1 PAAGAP
7 QIGLA
12 KFYDFV
18 KRPSLAG
25 TEGLCRVSAGWPRS
39 HTATGLNPS
48 SSSSRRLRTC
58 TTSSRWVRI
67 GFLLSRSSSHSI
79 APPPSHGM
87 RRARPETRPRKIF
100 IVIDRIET
108 ASRNNLRRHRRSL
121 LLRLEHTYRPTV
133 EDHVHRPTRLGDR
146 RLLILRIAALATS
159 LRCAAVSRTP
169 DSTKHSADG
178 QAIDSKL
185 GPCRS
190 RRPSLPEPSRRNS
203 GR

>member
-1 PAAGAP
+1 MAVHASELAVKPEL
-7 QIGLA
+7 QI
-12 KFYDFV
+12 
-18 KRPSLAG
+18 
-25 TEGLCRVSAGWPRS
+25 
-39 HTATGLNPS
+39 
-48 SSSSRRLRTC
+48 
-58 TTSSRWVRI
+58 
-67 GFLLSRSSSHSI
+67 
-79 APPPSHGM
+79 
-87 RRARPETRPRKIF
+87 
-100 IVIDRIET
+100 
-108 ASRNNLRRHRRSL
+108 LRRHRRSL

-133 EDHVHRPTRLGDR
+133 EDHVYRPTRLGDR